1 MYESDLLLAF
11 SFMSLLFLRQIS
23 ILKQAN
29 KINYAPLMVG
39 IGAISSIVHF
49 IIFTDQKEISLLLR
63 ESLLPL
69 LVSLLL
75 YIVMNILHQTQQ
87 TQSLRSQDGV
97 AQALASQLAEMKEFM
112 GGIEKR
118 IALSQYDELK
128 AKEEIF
134 EKFKQDMKALEG
146 IKENQSRFLEKI
158 DEFEVWQQSVSNAF
172 LEFSTVQL
180 PELDNVVH
188 KHIDILRIAEQEHHN
203 QLKNM
208 LNKALQSKLE
218 TLDEIEALKAQLSE
232 MSRLSTDIADSIT
245 EHTLVNLSGVTQSF
259 SRQLLSLKSQTES
272 MGTSLSED
280 ENRLIGIRN
289 QSEMIMKQMI
299 LSSKKMDEL
308 KEKNDSFSTTYLSVK
323 DLLHD
328 IELIKSDYVK
338 SQAQLSSIAKE
349 MKFSEEEQ
357 IEALK
362 NHVEV
367 LSEML
372 SKKIDDSLEKLHEH
386 YHIAD
391 SDISESVKILSKK
404 LQIQKGYTQHE
415 S

>member
-11 SFMSLLFLRQIS
+11 SFMALLFLRQIS

-49 IIFTDQKEISLLLR
+49 IIFPDQKEISLLLR

-87 TQSLRSQDGV
+87 TQSLRSQDGF

-289 QSEMIMKQMI
+289 QREMIMKQMI

>member
-11 SFMSLLFLRQIS
+11 SFMALLFLRQIS

-49 IIFTDQKEISLLLR
+49 IIFPDQKEISLLLR

-87 TQSLRSQDGV
+87 TQSLRSQDGF

-367 LSEML
+367 VSEML

>member
-1 MYESDLLLAF
+1 
-11 SFMSLLFLRQIS
+11 
-23 ILKQAN
+23 
-29 KINYAPLMVG
+29 
-39 IGAISSIVHF
+39 
-49 IIFTDQKEISLLLR
+49 
-63 ESLLPL
+63 
-69 LVSLLL
+69 
-75 YIVMNILHQTQQ
+75 
-87 TQSLRSQDGV
+87 
-97 AQALASQLAEMKEFM
+97 MKV
-112 GGIEKR
+112 
-118 IALSQYDELK
+118 
-128 AKEEIF
+128 
-134 EKFKQDMKALEG
+134 LEG
-146 IKENQSRFLEKI
+146 IKENQNKFLEKV
-158 DEFEVWQQSVSNAF
+158 DAFEAWQQSVSNAF

-180 PELDNVVH
+180 PALDNVVH
-188 KHIDILRIAEQEHHN
+188 KHIDIFRIAEQEHHN

-208 LNKALQSKLE
+208 LTQALQSRMDS
-218 TLDEIEALKAQLSE
+218 LDEIEALKNQLSE
-232 MSRLSTDIADSIT
+232 ISRLSTDIADSIT
-245 EHTLVNLSGVTQSF
+245 ENTRSALVEVTQSF
-259 SRQLLSLKSQTES
+259 TRQLLSLKSQTES

-280 ENRLIGIRN
+280 ENRLIGIRS

-308 KEKNDSFSTTYLSVK
+308 KEKNDSFSNAYLGVK
-323 DLLHD
+323 DLLHE

-338 SQAQLSSIAKE
+338 SQSQLSSIAKE

-367 LSEML
+367 LSEVL

-404 LQIQKGYTQHE
+404 LQIQKGYPQHE

>member
-49 IIFTDQKEISLLLR
+49 IIFPDQKEISLLLR

-87 TQSLRSQDGV
+87 TQSLRSQDGF

>member
-11 SFMSLLFLRQIS
+11 SFMALLFLRQIS

-49 IIFTDQKEISLLLR
+49 IIFPDQKEISLLLR

-87 TQSLRSQDGV
+87 TQSLRSQAGF

>member
-11 SFMSLLFLRQIS
+11 SFIALLFLRQIS

-49 IIFTDQKEISLLLR
+49 IIFPDQKEISLLLR

-87 TQSLRSQDGV
+87 TQSLRSQDGF

>member
-11 SFMSLLFLRQIS
+11 SFMALLFLRQIS

-49 IIFTDQKEISLLLR
+49 IIFPDQKEISLLLR

-87 TQSLRSQDGV
+87 TQTLRSQDGF

>member
-11 SFMSLLFLRQIS
+11 SFMALLFLRQIS

-49 IIFTDQKEISLLLR
+49 IIFPDQKDISLLLR

-87 TQSLRSQDGV
+87 TQSLRSQDGF

-338 SQAQLSSIAKE
+338 SQSQLSSIAKE

-362 NHVEV
+362 THVEV

>member
-11 SFMSLLFLRQIS
+11 SFMALLFLRQIS

-49 IIFTDQKEISLLLR
+49 IIFPDQKEISLLLR

-87 TQSLRSQDGV
+87 TQSLRSQDGF

-134 EKFKQDMKALEG
+134 EKFKQDMKSLEG